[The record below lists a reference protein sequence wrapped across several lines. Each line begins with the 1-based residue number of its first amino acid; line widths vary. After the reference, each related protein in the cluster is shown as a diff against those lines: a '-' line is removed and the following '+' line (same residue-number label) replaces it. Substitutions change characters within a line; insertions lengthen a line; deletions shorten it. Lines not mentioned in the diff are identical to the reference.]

1 VNFTYNYLRMK
12 KNYTCN
18 KHEWYNISI
27 EHIPCQ
33 TCYLC
38 GKTITKKE
46 VKIMEL
52 NEILKDMSKIVDK
65 DSKYLKGLYTK
76 SKNELTE
83 QFGEAITDDRIMS
96 LALSKVGKQYG
107 MAQGDVD
114 RLINGD
120 EEEDDLDFL
129 DDDKDDD
136 GLTIY
141 DDVEDVPKPTGA
153 SGNFGWESVM
163 QNVADPTIKRKGEF
177 VKTPSL
183 ILELGPTYYLK
194 VDMSEDVYQ
203 HSGEGKY
210 GPYTSTAVKVFLIKL
225 SDSDMYDMKYTK
237 GDFAGQPAFVNG
249 NRYTFWMY
257 EKALGFFKL
266 FWMKHTGMP
275 IPDDRIFTF
284 KHTKKAGKN
293 VFQFGLPK

>member
-1 VNFTYNYLRMK
+1 
-12 KNYTCN
+12 
-18 KHEWYNISI
+18 
-27 EHIPCQ
+27 
-33 TCYLC
+33 
-38 GKTITKKE
+38 
-46 VKIMEL
+46 MEL

-76 SKNELTE
+76 NKNELTG

-96 LALSKVGKQYG
+96 LALAKVGKQYG
-107 MAQGDVD
+107 MTQGDVD

-120 EEEDDLDFL
+120 EDEDDLDFL
-129 DDDKDDD
+129 DDDDENQLEYADESK
-136 GLTIY
+136 LTIY
-141 DDVEDVPKPTGA
+141 DDVDDVPKPMGA

-163 QNVADPTIKRKGEF
+163 EKVADPTIKKKGEYE
-177 VKTPSL
+177 KTPSL
-183 ILELGPTYYLK
+183 IIELGPTYYLK

-237 GDFAGQPAFVNG
+237 GDFAGQPAFVDG

-266 FWMKHTGMP
+266 FWMKHTGLP

>member
-1 VNFTYNYLRMK
+1 MILYYKVVLDFNRK
-12 KNYTCN
+12 KQ
-18 KHEWYNISI
+18 KFIS
-27 EHIPCQ
+27 EL
-33 TCYLC
+33 YFKLF
-38 GKTITKKE
+38 KKE
-46 VKIMEL
+46 KNKKRYNIMEL
-52 NEILKDMSKIVDK
+52 KEILGSMSKIVDK

-76 SKNELTE
+76 SKNELTG

-96 LALSKVGKQYG
+96 LALAKVGKQYG
-107 MAQGDVD
+107 MTQGDVD

-129 DDDKDDD
+129 NEEEDNDMK
-136 GLTIY
+136 IY
-141 DDVEDVPKPTGA
+141 DSIDEVEKDYKPVKE
-153 SGNFGWESVM
+153 SGSFGWETVM
-163 QNVADPTIKRKGEF
+163 ENVPDPTIMRKGEF
-177 VKTPSL
+177 IKTPSL

-194 VDMSEDVYQ
+194 VDLSEDVYQ

-257 EKALGFFKL
+257 EKALGYFKL

-275 IPDDRIFTF
+275 VPDNRIFTF